1 VIIAA
6 QSGLFRLSSTWIGGK
21 IPVDGSCVIIPQ
33 NITVS
38 IDDSILT
45 VAIDQI
51 QIGGTLQIGYQSPGP
66 FIFASSFNIV
76 IVSTGSLVDA
86 TTGSTNGFS
95 LQFNSAFIAYSGGQY
110 IGKSTSALITA
121 RDSNGN
127 IVSVGS
133 PVTLSGTVIGPW
145 SLLVDMTGL
154 ITFQSR
160 MYFFFLFKNFED
172 QIFLSDDNLPCFVLF
187 DAKERKRLKQTVISN
202 LLSL

>member
-21 IPVDGSCVIIPQ
+21 VPVDGSCVIIPQ

-160 MYFFFLFKNFED
+160 MYFFSYSRTLKIKFFYPM
-172 QIFLSDDNLPCFVLF
+172 ITYPVLF
-187 DAKERKRLKQTVISN
+187 YLTLKREKD
-202 LLSL
+202 